1 MKFEPKSF
9 YFGVVDF
16 FSIMLPGAVLA
27 LFLYP
32 ILGPHLFGSVL
43 PAIKGDADG
52 WVIFLFAAYLL
63 GHFVFLLGSYLDE
76 IYDPVRKLIWSGAK
90 DLAYPQA
97 SAIKRKRLGKQQD
110 KAINTFQWSKAMLV
124 LQHPEGIVEVGRLE
138 ADSKFFRSLVVVLA
152 FLLVIAIARGRR
164 DYLVLV
170 LFVLVLLSFWRYV
183 ERRYKSTQ
191 HAYWYMIALD
201 AMSKGR
207 GRRTGK

>member
-1 MKFEPKSF
+1 MQFEPKSF

-16 FSIMLPGAVLA
+16 FSVMLPGAVLA

-32 ILGPHLFGSVL
+32 SVGPYLFGRLL
-43 PAIKGDADG
+43 PPIQGEAEK

-63 GHFVFLLGSYLDE
+63 GHFVFLLGSYLDR
-76 IYDPVRKLIWSGAK
+76 IYDPVRKLIWSGAN

-97 SAIKRKRLGKQQD
+97 TAIKRKHLGKQQE

-124 LQHPEGIVEVGRLE
+124 LQHPEGMAEVARLE

-152 FLLVIAIARGRR
+152 ILLLSAIARRQW
-164 DYLVLV
+164 DYFVLV
-170 LFVLVLLSFWRYV
+170 LFVLLLLSFWRYV

-201 AMSKGR
+201 SMSKGR
-207 GRRTGK
+207 GGRTGK

>member
-16 FSIMLPGAVLA
+16 FSIMLPGGVLV

-32 ILGPHLFGSVL
+32 SLGPYLFGPVL
-43 PAIKGDADG
+43 PAIKGDVAG
-52 WVIFLFAAYLL
+52 WVIFLFAAYLF

-76 IYDPVRKLIWSGAK
+76 IYDPIRKLMWPGNK

-97 SAIKRKRLGKQQD
+97 SAIKRRQLSKQQD

-124 LQHPEGIVEVGRLE
+124 LGHPEGMAEVGRLE

-152 FLLVIAIARGRR
+152 FLLVLMIAHGQQ

-170 LFVLVLLSFWRYV
+170 LSAMFVLSFWRYV

-191 HAYWYMIALD
+191 HAYWYMIAVD
-201 AMSKGR
+201 AMNKGR
-207 GRRTGK
+207 RGRKD